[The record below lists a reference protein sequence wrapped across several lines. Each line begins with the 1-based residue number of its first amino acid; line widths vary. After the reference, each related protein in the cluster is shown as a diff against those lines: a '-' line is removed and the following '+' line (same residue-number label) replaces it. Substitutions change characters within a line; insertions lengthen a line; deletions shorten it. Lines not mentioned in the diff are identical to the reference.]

1 VLFEVP
7 GVVVPLVGL
16 VLQGTLLPGDAV
28 DPGVVEHG
36 GVEDGTPGVVPG
48 APGIVDCGVAVS
60 LVLPGGVVVC
70 CSGRVP
76 GAIVPDVPE
85 LGLLVVVLPGMVPV
99 GLEGVV
105 AAGGC
110 VDPVAPVA
118 PLVAVPVCA
127 AHASTSAALQA
138 APRIIVE
145 MSFINV
151 LLIRRALPAEI
162 AFDQN
167 LLKARTFEIAIAT
180 KPRVIQASN

>member
-36 GVEDGTPGVVPG
+36 GVEDGTPGVVPA

-76 GAIVPDVPE
+76 GAMVPDVPE
-85 LGLLVVVLPGMVPV
+85 LGLLVVLPGMVPV

-110 VDPVAPVA
+110 VEPVAPVA

-127 AHASTSAALQA
+127 AHANTSAALQA
-138 APRIIVE
+138 APTIIVE
-145 MSFINV
+145 MSFIDV
-151 LLIRRALPAEI
+151 LLIRRALPAL
-162 AFDQN
+162 DQN
-167 LLKARTFEIAIAT
+167 LLKARTFEIATAT

>member
-1 VLFEVP
+1 
-7 GVVVPLVGL
+7 
-16 VLQGTLLPGDAV
+16 
-28 DPGVVEHG
+28 
-36 GVEDGTPGVVPG
+36 
-48 APGIVDCGVAVS
+48 
-60 LVLPGGVVVC
+60 
-70 CSGRVP
+70 
-76 GAIVPDVPE
+76 
-85 LGLLVVVLPGMVPV
+85 LLVVVLPGMVPV

-138 APRIIVE
+138 APTIIVE
-145 MSFINV
+145 MSFIDV

-167 LLKARTFEIAIAT
+167 LLKARTFEIATAT